1 MMHRVFGILFFLILC
16 IDLSAQNNYVY
27 TQYTQTDGLPSHT
40 ILDVKQDNDGFIW
53 IATSNGVSRYD
64 GRNFVNYFVEDGLP
78 DNDINQLFID
88 RENRIWMLPF
98 ANTIC
103 YYNNGKI
110 YNQKND
116 SILKKIRIDA
126 MPLSMAT
133 DADGNL
139 AINTDKQVIIISKS
153 IQLLTTFNKDN
164 QSFLGI
170 GNNEANQI
178 VFNVRSNASFDYID
192 EFRYQNKLGF
202 IKKERQPYTNHNS
215 NVSVYDSTLNLFE
228 NQNEDEIEIN
238 NRATHDTWKIKK
250 ISNLVTASHLNQ
262 SVVSFNTSHGTYL
275 YDYHQKR
282 YIDSFLNH
290 IYINR
295 CMIDKDGSFWFATP
309 ADGLFFLSNRSVKE
323 IADTRNINGG
333 IYRFAYQNN
342 VLYFLNFANQIKGI
356 DVQSKSIIQNIP
368 AIDSNSRSMKF
379 ITKLQQNIFY
389 QNGRQLNIIS
399 NNKRENILDF
409 SSIKSISGTNTNAL
423 IATSS
428 SVSTWNLNEKKQLKA
443 IWEKRGNCAIQ
454 SGDKYYIGD
463 LSGLYMLDKN
473 LNETFLGNTIPLLQ
487 TKITQIAEGPD
498 HTIWV
503 GTAGIGIVCIKNDQL
518 LAHFTEVDGLP
529 GNNCNRIKTYG
540 DSIWVGTDK
549 GVSLVLFKDDR
560 FIIEKQG
567 LPFGLNPVSV
577 YDIEVIG
584 DKIFSAT
591 SQGIQLYENKN
602 YSSKYSC
609 RLMFTRIES
618 LNSSWPID
626 TKTITLKPG
635 EKNLNV
641 SFTAISFTGS
651 DITYYYKTDKTSDT
665 WVITSDE
672 SLAFPNI
679 FPGKYELSIYA
690 VSNTGIKSNVIVLN
704 MAIEKRWYQ
713 QTGIILLIVGL
724 SLLIVGSL
732 LFYRIKRSNQK
743 AKAEADRKLM
753 IASLEQKA
761 LRSQMNPHFIFNC
774 LNAIKD
780 FIYLNDIE
788 KAEDFISRFSKLIRD
803 TLYLS
808 SQKRITLHQELSY
821 LKNYLHLE
829 EIRFNKQ
836 YTTSLL
842 HANINEDEEIFLPPL
857 LLQPI
862 IENSIRHGLRHL
874 TTRKGELHIAFNMEG
889 DNLIC
894 TIEDNG
900 IGRKAS
906 STINKQ
912 NYTTHESKGV
922 ELIQERIRS
931 HNTIFNDA
939 INFYMEDILIED
951 MICGTKSI
959 FIFKQS
965 LI

>member
-1 MMHRVFGILFFLILC
+1 MLHRFCCIFFILIVC
-16 IDLSAQNNYVY
+16 VELSAQNNYVY

-88 RENRIWMLPF
+88 RDNRIWMLPF

-103 YYNNGKI
+103 YYKNGKI

-116 SILKKIRIDA
+116 SALKKIKIDA
-126 MPLSMAT
+126 MPTSMAT
-133 DADGNL
+133 DRDGNL
-139 AINTDKQVIIISKS
+139 AINTDRQIIILSKALS
-153 IQLLTTFNKDN
+153 MLTTFNKTI
-164 QSFLGI
+164 QSFLGM
-170 GNNEANQI
+170 GNNEANEI
-178 VFNVRSNASFDYID
+178 VFNVRSNGSLEYTD
-192 EFRYQNKLGF
+192 EFSYQSKLGF
-202 IKKERQPYTNHNS
+202 VKKEHLPYTNHNS
-215 NVSVYDSTLNLFE
+215 NVSIYDSVLNLFE
-228 NQNEDEIEIN
+228 KEDDIIIN
-238 NRATHDTWKIKK
+238 NLAANETWQIKK

-262 SVVSFNTSHGTYL
+262 TVVSFNTAHGTYL
-275 YDYHQKR
+275 YDYIQKK
-282 YIDSFLNH
+282 YVDSFLNH

-295 CMIDKDGSFWFATP
+295 SMIDKDGSFWFATP
-309 ADGLFFLSNRSVKE
+309 ADGLFFLSNRSVQE
-323 IADTRNINGG
+323 IPDIRNRNGG
-333 IYRFAYQNN
+333 IYRFAYKNN
-342 VLYFLNFANQIKGI
+342 LLYFLNFANQIKGI
-356 DVQSKSIIQNIP
+356 DVQSKSIIQNIW

-379 ITKLQQNIFY
+379 ITNLQQNIFY
-389 QNGRQLNIIS
+389 QDGRQLNTIS
-399 NNKRENILDF
+399 NNKSETILDF
-409 SSIKSISGTNTNAL
+409 ASIKSISGSNTNAI

-428 SVSTWNLNEKKQLKA
+428 GVSTWNLIEKKQLKS

-463 LSGLYMLDKN
+463 LSGLYVLDKN
-473 LNETFLGNTIPLLQ
+473 LKETFLGNTIPILQ

-503 GTAGIGIVCIKNDQL
+503 GTAGIGIVCIKNDKL
-518 LAHFTEVDGLP
+518 LEHFTEVDGLP

-549 GVSLVLFKDDR
+549 GVCLVLYKDRR
-560 FIIEKQG
+560 FILEKQG

-584 DKIFSAT
+584 DKIYSAT

-602 YSSKYSC
+602 YTSKYSC
-609 RLMFTRIES
+609 RLMFTKIES
-618 LNSSWPID
+618 LHSSWPID
-626 TKTITLKPG
+626 AKTIILKPG
-635 EKNLNV
+635 EKNLIV

-651 DITYYYKTDKTSDT
+651 DITYYYKTDEASDT
-665 WVITSDE
+665 WYKTSDE
-672 SLAFPNI
+672 SLEFPNI
-679 FPGKYELSIYA
+679 FPGKYEVSIYA

-704 MAIEKRWYQ
+704 IAIEKHWYQ
-713 QTGIILLIVGL
+713 QTGIIILIVAL
-724 SLLIVGSL
+724 SLLAVG
-732 LFYRIKRSNQK
+732 LFLFIRIKKSNQK
-743 AKAEADRKLM
+743 AKAEAERKLL

-836 YTTSLL
+836 FTNFLL
-842 HANINEDEEIFLPPL
+842 HQNIHDDEEIFLPPL

-874 TTRKGELHIAFNMEG
+874 TTRKGILRIAFNMEE

-900 IGRKAS
+900 IGRNAS
-906 STINKQ
+906 SAINKQ
-912 NYTTHESKGV
+912 NYATHESKGV

-931 HNTIFNDA
+931 HNTVFNDA
-939 INFYMEDILIED
+939 INFYTEDIIIQD
-951 MICGTKSI
+951 KVCGTKSI

>member
-1 MMHRVFGILFFLILC
+1 MMHRVFCILFLIIIC
-16 IDLSAQNNYVY
+16 ADLPAQNNYVY

-40 ILDVKQDNDGFIW
+40 ILDVKQDYDGFIW

-64 GRNFVNYFVEDGLP
+64 GRNFVNYFVENGLP

-88 RENRIWMLPF
+88 RNNRIWMLPF

-103 YYNNGKI
+103 YYKNGKI

-116 SILKKIRIDA
+116 SALKKIKIDA

-133 DADGNL
+133 DGDGNL
-139 AINTDKQVIIISKS
+139 AINTDQQVIFLDKKIRM
-153 IQLLTTFNKDN
+153 LTTYNKDK
-164 QSFLGI
+164 QTFLGI

-178 VFNVRSNASFDYID
+178 VFNIHSSASPEYTD
-192 EFRYQNKLGF
+192 EYRYQNKLGL
-202 IKKERQPYTNHNS
+202 IKKEGQPITNHNS
-215 NVSVYDSTLNLFE
+215 NVSVYDSVLNLSEKDDKIYIKDIVANE
-228 NQNEDEIEIN
+228 N
-238 NRATHDTWKIKK
+238 WKVKK
-250 ISNLVTASHLNQ
+250 ISNIVTTSRLNQ
-262 SVVSFNTSHGTYL
+262 SVISFNTSHGTYL
-275 YDYHQKR
+275 YDYHQKK
-282 YIDSFLNH
+282 YVDSFLNH

-295 CMIDKDGSFWFATP
+295 CMIDRDGSFWFATP
-309 ADGLFFLSNRSVKE
+309 ADGLFFLSNRSVQE
-323 IADTRNINGG
+323 IADTRNKNGG

-342 VLYFLNFANQIKGI
+342 LLYFLNFANQIKGI
-356 DVQSKSIIQNIP
+356 DIQSRSIIQDIQ

-379 ITKLQQNIFY
+379 ITTLQQNILY
-389 QNGRQLNIIS
+389 QNGRQLNAIS
-399 NNKRENILDF
+399 NNKSENILEF
-409 SSIKSISGTNTNAL
+409 ASIKSVSGSNTNAL

-428 SVSTWNLNEKKQLKA
+428 GVSTWNLIEKKQLKT
-443 IWEKRGNCAIQ
+443 IWEKRGNSAIQ
-454 SGDKYYIGD
+454 IGDKYYIGD
-463 LSGLYMLDKN
+463 LSGLYVLDKN
-473 LNETFLGNTIPLLQ
+473 LKETFLGNTIPVLQ

-503 GTAGIGIVCIKNDQL
+503 GTAGIGIVCIKNDKL
-518 LAHFTEVDGLP
+518 VEHFTEIDGLR

-540 DSIWVGTDK
+540 DSVWVGTDK
-549 GVSLVLFKDDR
+549 GISLALFQNGR

-602 YSSKYSC
+602 NNSKYSC
-609 RLMFTRIES
+609 RLMFTKIQS

-626 TKTITLKPG
+626 AKSITLKPG
-635 EKNLNV
+635 EKNLIV

-651 DITYYYKTDKTSDT
+651 DITYFYKTDVSSDT
-665 WVITSDE
+665 WFKTSDE
-672 SLAFPNI
+672 SLEFPNI

-704 MAIEKRWYQ
+704 MAIEKPWYQ
-713 QTGIILLIVGL
+713 QTGIILLFVAL
-724 SLLIVGSL
+724 SLFAIASFLY
-732 LFYRIKRSNQK
+732 YRIKRSNQK
-743 AKAEADRKLM
+743 AKAEADRKLL

-808 SQKRITLHQELSY
+808 SQKRITVHQELSY

-836 YTTSLL
+836 FATLLL
-842 HANINEDEEIFLPPL
+842 HQHIHDEEDIFLPPL

-874 TTRKGELHIAFNMEG
+874 TTRKGLLKIVFEMKG
-889 DNLIC
+889 DRLCC

-900 IGRKAS
+900 IGRNAS
-906 STINKQ
+906 SMINKQ
-912 NYTTHESKGV
+912 HYSTHESKGV

-931 HNTIFNDA
+931 HNTVFNDA
-939 INFYMEDILIED
+939 INFYIEDIIIDEV
-951 MICGTKSI
+951 ICGTKSI